1 MPISVFGKKFAWST
15 VGIVGILA
23 AGIAGVGS
31 TVYVATRGA
40 SAEENLVDL
49 TVPVQAKNLT
59 VRVNASGTVVPVRS
73 VNLSPKTSGRLVELM
88 VEQGDRVKKGQPI
101 ARMENEEI
109 LAQGKQAEAQLA
121 KAQARLA
128 ELQAGNREEEIEQAK
143 ARLARAKAQLA
154 ELKAGNR
161 EEEIE
166 QAKSQ
171 VESAGAR
178 AKLARQ
184 RRDRFQTLYQEGAVS
199 QDRYDEA
206 LTEWEQARASLEE
219 ALENLQELRNGPRA
233 EEIARAEADVYEAQQ
248 NLLQLQRG
256 PRAEEIA
263 QARAEFEES
272 KWRMREIQER
282 YNNTL
287 VRSPF
292 SGIVTQRYA
301 DEGAFVTPT
310 TSASATASA
319 TSTSIVA
326 IAQGLEILAEVP
338 EVDIDRIKPNQEVSV
353 VADAYPDKT
362 FRGKVRL
369 IAPEAIEEENVTLFQ
384 VRVALETGLD
394 KLMSG
399 MNVNLTFRGDRLN
412 NAIVVPTVAVV
423 TYQGETGVLVLDKE
437 EQEPEFRSVTL
448 GSTIDDQIQ
457 ILKGVKATE
466 RVFVDLPEGKDI
478 DEFLDEAEKTTDK
491 QEKDKQL

>member
-31 TVYVATRGA
+31 TVYVATRDA
-40 SAEENLVDL
+40 NAEENLVDL

-59 VRVNASGTVVPVRS
+59 VRVTASGTIVPVRS

-109 LAQGKQAEAQLA
+109 FAQGKQAESQLVQA
-121 KAQARLA
+121 KTRLA
-128 ELQAGNREEEIEQAK
+128 ELEAGNRSEEIERAK
-143 ARLARAKAQLA
+143 ARLERAKAQLA
-154 ELKAGNR
+154 ELKAGTRPEN
-161 EEEIE
+161 IE
-166 QAKSQ
+166 QAKAQ
-171 VESAGAR
+171 LESAGAR
-178 AKLARQ
+178 AELARQ
-184 RRDRFQTLYQEGAVS
+184 RRDRFETLYQEGAVS

-206 LTEWEQARASLEE
+206 VTEWEQARSALEE
-219 ALENLQELRNGPRA
+219 ALQNLQEFRNGPRA
-233 EEIARAEADVYEAQQ
+233 EEIARAKADLYEARQD
-248 NLLQLQRG
+248 LLEMQRG
-256 PRAEEIA
+256 PRPEDIA
-263 QARAEFEES
+263 HARAEVAES
-272 KWRMREIQER
+272 KWRMREIEER
-282 YNNTL
+282 FQDTL
-287 VRSPF
+287 VRAPF

-326 IAQGLEILAEVP
+326 IAEGLEVLAEVP
-338 EVDIDRIKPNQEVSV
+338 EVDIGRIKPNQQVSV
-353 VADAYPDKT
+353 VADAYPDKS

-399 MNVNLTFRGDRLN
+399 MNVNLTFRGDRLS

-423 TYQGETGVLVLDKE
+423 TYQGKTGVLVLDKE
-437 EQEPEFRSVTL
+437 EQEPEFRPVTL
-448 GSTIDDQIQ
+448 GSTIEDQIQ
-457 ILKGVKATE
+457 ILEGVKPTE
-466 RVFVDLPEGKDI
+466 RVFVDLPEGTDI
-478 DEFLDEAEKTTDK
+478 DEFLE
-491 QEKDKQL
+491 QENENQS

>member
-1 MPISVFGKKFAWST
+1 MPISLFGRKFAWST
-15 VGIVGILA
+15 VGIVGLVA
-23 AGIAGVGS
+23 AGIAGTAS
-31 TVYVATRGA
+31 TIYVATRDA
-40 SAEENLVDL
+40 SADEDLVDL

-59 VRVNASGTVVPVRS
+59 VRVTASGTIVPVRS
-73 VNLSPKTSGRLVELM
+73 VNLSPKTAGRLVELM
-88 VEQGDRVKKGQPI
+88 VEQGDRVQQGQPI

-121 KAQARLA
+121 QATAKLA
-128 ELQAGNREEEIEQAK
+128 ELEAGNRPEEIERAK
-143 ARLARAKAQLA
+143 ARLARAKAKLA
-154 ELKAGNR
+154 ELKAGTR
-161 EEEIE
+161 PEDIE
-166 QAKSQ
+166 QAKAQ

-178 AKLARQ
+178 AELARQ
-184 RRDRFQTLYQEGAVS
+184 RRDRFETLYQEGAVS

-206 LTEWEQARASLEE
+206 VTEWQQARSALEE
-219 ALENLQELRNGPRA
+219 ALESLQELRNGPRA
-233 EEIARAEADVYEAQQ
+233 EEVARAEADVYEAQQ
-248 NLLQLQRG
+248 DLLELQRG
-256 PRAEEIA
+256 PRSEDIA
-263 QARAEFEES
+263 RVRAEVAES
-272 KWRMREIQER
+272 KWRMREIEER
-282 YNNTL
+282 FQDTL
-287 VRSPF
+287 VRAPF

-326 IAQGLEILAEVP
+326 IAEGLEVLAEVP
-338 EVDIDRIKPNQEVSV
+338 EVDIGRIKPNQQVSV

-399 MNVNLTFRGDRLN
+399 MNVNLTFRGDRLS

-448 GSTIDDQIQ
+448 GSTIEDQIQ
-457 ILKGVKATE
+457 ILEGVKPTE
-466 RVFVDLPEGKDI
+466 RVFVDLPEGTDI
-478 DEFLDEAEKTTDK
+478 DEFLE
-491 QEKDKQL
+491 QENENPS

>member
-1 MPISVFGKKFAWST
+1 MPIVLFGKKFAWST

-23 AGIAGVGS
+23 AGIAGIGS
-31 TVYVATRGA
+31 TVYVATRDA

-49 TVPVQAKNLT
+49 TVAVQAKNLT
-59 VRVNASGTVVPVRS
+59 VRVTASGTIVPVRS

-88 VEQGDRVKKGQPI
+88 VEQGDRVQKGQPI

-109 LAQGKQAEAQLA
+109 LAQGKQAEAQL
-121 KAQARLA
+121 
-128 ELQAGNREEEIEQAK
+128 IQAK
-143 ARLARAKAQLA
+143 ARLAELEAGSRSEEIERAKARLQKAKAQLA
-154 ELKAGNR
+154 ELKTGTR
-161 EEEIE
+161 TEDIE
-166 QAKSQ
+166 QAKAQ

-178 AKLARQ
+178 AELAKQ
-184 RRDRFQTLYQEGAVS
+184 RRDRFETLYQEGAVS

-206 LTEWEQARASLEE
+206 VTEWEQARSALAE
-219 ALENLQELRNGPRA
+219 ALQNLQELRNGPRS
-233 EEIARAEADVYEAQQ
+233 EEIERAEADVYEAQQ
-248 NLLQLQRG
+248 NLLELQRG
-256 PRAEEIA
+256 PRPEDIA
-263 QARAEFEES
+263 HARAEVEES
-272 KWRMREIQER
+272 KWRMREIEER
-282 YNNTL
+282 FQDTL
-287 VRSPF
+287 VRAPF

-310 TSASATASA
+310 TSASSTASA

-326 IAQGLEILAEVP
+326 IAEGLEVLAEVP
-338 EVDIDRIKPNQEVSV
+338 EVDISRIKSNQQVSV
-353 VADAYPDKT
+353 VADAYPDKS
-362 FRGKVRL
+362 FRGRVRL
-369 IAPEAIEEENVTLFQ
+369 IAPEAIKEENVTLFQ

-423 TYQGETGVLVLDKE
+423 TYQGKTGVLVLDKE
-437 EQEPEFRSVTL
+437 EQEPEFRPVTL

-457 ILKGVKATE
+457 ILEGVKPTE

-478 DEFLDEAEKTTDK
+478 DEFLQQENEK
-491 QEKDKQL
+491 QS

>member
-1 MPISVFGKKFAWST
+1 MPIVLFGKKFAWST

-23 AGIAGVGS
+23 AGIAGIGS
-31 TVYVATRGA
+31 TVYVATRDA

-49 TVPVQAKNLT
+49 TVAVQAKNLT
-59 VRVNASGTVVPVRS
+59 VRVTASGTIVPVRS

-88 VEQGDRVKKGQPI
+88 VEQGDRVQKGQPI

-109 LAQGKQAEAQLA
+109 LAQGKQAEAQL
-121 KAQARLA
+121 
-128 ELQAGNREEEIEQAK
+128 IQAK
-143 ARLARAKAQLA
+143 ARLAELEAGSRSEEIERAKARLQKAKAQLA
-154 ELKAGNR
+154 ELKTGTR
-161 EEEIE
+161 TEDIE
-166 QAKSQ
+166 QAKAQ

-178 AKLARQ
+178 AELAKQ
-184 RRDRFQTLYQEGAVS
+184 RRDRFETLYQEGAVS

-206 LTEWEQARASLEE
+206 VTEWEQARSALAE
-219 ALENLQELRNGPRA
+219 ALQNLQELRNGPRS
-233 EEIARAEADVYEAQQ
+233 EEIERAEADVYEAQQ
-248 NLLQLQRG
+248 NLLELQRG
-256 PRAEEIA
+256 PRPEDIA
-263 QARAEFEES
+263 HARAEVEES
-272 KWRMREIQER
+272 KWRMREIEER
-282 YNNTL
+282 FQNTL
-287 VRSPF
+287 VRAPF

-310 TSASATASA
+310 TSASSTASA

-326 IAQGLEILAEVP
+326 IAEGLEVLAEVP
-338 EVDIDRIKPNQEVSV
+338 EVDISRIKSNQQVSV
-353 VADAYPDKT
+353 VADAYPDKS
-362 FRGKVRL
+362 FRGRVRL
-369 IAPEAIEEENVTLFQ
+369 IAPEAIKEENVTLFQ

-423 TYQGETGVLVLDKE
+423 TYQGKTGVLVLDKE
-437 EQEPEFRSVTL
+437 EQEPEFRPVTL

-457 ILKGVKATE
+457 ILEGVKPTE

-478 DEFLDEAEKTTDK
+478 DEFLQQENEK
-491 QEKDKQL
+491 QS